1 MSLPDDAIGVQHRQ
15 CLFSSHF
22 CVPRWASETQSV
34 AAVVEADNV
43 IHAARTNEFAQTC
56 AVCPTHQPKTEIS
69 HTAGFR
75 FSQSRRIV
83 DPLASERTLEICN
96 GEPSSQTGSE
106 PPFKRLLTISI
117 LRGHQNS
124 SLARLPYFFCCRF
137 RRHYFRPRHRLVTVE
152 PRRAERAIALVAP
165 ATRRSNSGEASPEA
179 RSVTGQRSN
188 AGKVRKALLHRFP
201 DRCGNLLGRGVSVDV
216 L

>member
-1 MSLPDDAIGVQHRQ
+1 MQQEPT
-15 CLFSSHF
+15 SSHKL
-22 CVPRWASETQSV
+22 VR
-34 AAVVEADNV
+34 
-43 IHAARTNEFAQTC
+43 FAQPINQKRKYRTLLDSDFLSR
-56 AVCPTHQPKTEIS
+56 AVSPN
-69 HTAGFR
+69 
-75 FSQSRRIV
+75 
-83 DPLASERTLEICN
+83 PLEPERTLEICN

-165 ATRRSNSGEASPEA
+165 ATRRSNSGEASPDA